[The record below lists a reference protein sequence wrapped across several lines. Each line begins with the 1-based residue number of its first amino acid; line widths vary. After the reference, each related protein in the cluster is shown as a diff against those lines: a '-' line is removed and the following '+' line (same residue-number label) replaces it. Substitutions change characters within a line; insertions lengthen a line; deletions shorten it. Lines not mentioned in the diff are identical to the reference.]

1 MTGHDEHAQKIWG
14 ERGVTFVSVYH
25 QTFLFLLNRSQSAYK
40 KKMKLKENR
49 NGKSENCCLL

>member
-40 KKMKLKENR
+40 KNEAK
-49 NGKSENCCLL
+49 GKQKWKK